1 MEKRICFDMDGT
13 LNKFYEVEN
22 WLDDLI
28 AENTRPYDIAPPTF
42 DAYEMYLT
50 LYYLKELGANLSI
63 VSWTSKSGSPNYN
76 KAVRKSKVEWLKELG
91 IYDLFDEIHIV
102 KYGTPKHTTIKEGK
116 SSILIDDDNTVREK
130 WIRYGGIAVNPVNT
144 TTNENEI
151 LDILWSIIKTYE
163 AEEKSS
169 A

>member
-28 AENTRPYDIAPPTF
+28 AENTRPYDIALPTF

-50 LYYLKELGANLSI
+50 LYYLKELGASLSI

-76 KAVRKSKVEWLKELG
+76 KEIRKSKVKWLKNLG
-91 IYDLFDEIHIV
+91 IYDLFDEIHVV
-102 KYGTPKHTTIKEGK
+102 KYGTPKHTTVKKGK
-116 SSILIDDDNTVREK
+116 DSILIDDDNTVREK
-130 WIRYGGIAVNPVNT
+130 WIRYGGFALNPVNA

-151 LDILWSIIKTYE
+151 LKILWDIITAYE
-163 AEEKSS
+163 TEEKSS

>member
-42 DAYEMYLT
+42 DVYEMYIT

-76 KAVRKSKVEWLKELG
+76 KAVRKSKVKWLKELG

-116 SSILIDDDNTVREK
+116 NSILIDDDNIVREK
-130 WIRYGGIAVNPVNT
+130 WIRYGGIAINPVNAS
-144 TTNENEI
+144 TNENEI
-151 LDILWSIIKTYE
+151 LDILWNIIATYE